1 MANPME
7 IYGRIKELGKNAK
20 VEADAFMQGLA
31 KKYTKENPAPDS
43 VIQKGLNNI
52 FAKYETKGS
61 EGSLEAIANSSDYL
75 VGFACVS
82 LLVFAMAG
90 MPVYYLPPAL

>member
-31 KKYTKENPAPDS
+31 KKYTKENSQHWYEDGAALGKTR
-43 VIQKGLNNI
+43 KG
-52 FAKYETKGS
+52 K
-61 EGSLEAIANSSDYL
+61 
-75 VGFACVS
+75 
-82 LLVFAMAG
+82 
-90 MPVYYLPPAL
+90 

>member
-1 MANPME
+1 ME

-31 KKYTKENPAPDS
+31 KKYTN
-43 VIQKGLNNI
+43 
-52 FAKYETKGS
+52 
-61 EGSLEAIANSSDYL
+61 NSSDYL

-90 MPVYYLPPAL
+90 MPVYYLPTAL